1 MLRPMPDPAPAPL
14 DGFAERDDSHDAF
27 VDETLAVWQPLTK
40 EPLTRSDARQIARDM
55 GDFLAV
61 LADWHRMERE
71 QGAPAEPAAGR
82 APSAVSTRNSPARR
96 KP

>member
-1 MLRPMPDPAPAPL
+1 MLRPLPDPASSSF
-14 DGFAERDDSHDAF
+14 GGSAEGDDRHDAF

-71 QGAPAEPAAGR
+71 QGAPAEPA
-82 APSAVSTRNSPARR
+82 
-96 KP
+96 